1 MEWTKGEVVG
11 TTYGLS
17 SRGWVDMELFKG
29 WFSDHLLN
37 YAVSARPLLLFLD
50 GHSSHYNPEAI
61 RLAKEND
68 VIMFTLVPHTTH
80 EMQPLDIAV
89 FGPLKTHWRE
99 AVMTTCN

>member
-1 MEWTKGEVVG
+1 MEWTWTKGEVVG

-29 WFSDHLLN
+29 WFSDHFLN
-37 YAVSARPLLLFLD
+37 YAVSARPLLLLLD

-80 EMQPLDIAV
+80 EMHPLDTAL
-89 FGPLKTHWRE
+89 FGPLKTHW
-99 AVMTTCN
+99 